1 MNNSFSVIEM
11 ASSMASDNNSSVDEL
26 FLKDRSDEESS
37 SISETQHVEPKQPVK
52 PSGWTPDESVLAG
65 LPELTT
71 GPVTYDRDEIGEDGK
86 VEALRNLADDDAV
99 ESAGEQKDEMIRMY
113 QNIESAKKRFGITKL
128 QVPEGQM
135 QLAMYDAASN
145 NDPNKAAE
153 ELDQI
158 LNEFISTYPEFIL
171 EWEEGRMPENFGRYD
186 ESAEDDPSVN
196 TEPQYDQN
204 GNPITYV
211 KSPMAEDEVKVV
223 IDKTNLPEVSWTP
236 EDMDKIRKARTVEL
250 NIVEGDTIELSE
262 IDDADINY
270 IDNVISEY
278 VRKAGD
284 VTACLPASRYRCTF
298 TGLSYPEIMDL
309 STSAEMSTIDGEL
322 KKWTLCFNHISN
334 QSIGPW
340 EEYKVYYDLNGREV
354 RLGIN
359 ERVPNDI
366 SEDMIHIHTKF
377 EDFMQKTSFMD
388 LNFMIWKILCAT
400 TMETEIIQIECKSKL
415 KNGSTCGHTYDW
427 IYAPAE
433 LLEIESVPDEVVDE
447 MEHVAH
453 LYGSDALNYYNDGF
467 LRKRRTVRLSNS
479 GLYVVFGHISA
490 DTYMNKI
497 YPEIIALQDAS
508 DDDPSV
514 ASKSLNYTTLMI
526 VKEFLIKN
534 EQTGRYTR
542 ISDFDAMLKILD
554 NMSEIDWLTIGEV
567 VRIAMQPYSF
577 TYSLRGLVCPK
588 CKKRSK
594 ITIENLSQ
602 LLFIVARSLSS
613 VSVQLKTI

>member
-1 MNNSFSVIEM
+1 MDNAFSVM
-11 ASSMASDNNSSVDEL
+11 DLASSMANENNSSIDDL
-26 FLKDRSDEESS
+26 FLKDRQNT
-37 SISETQHVEPKQPVK
+37 ETATIADSQHIEPKQPPK
-52 PSGWTPDESVLAG
+52 ASGWRPDESLIADM
-65 LPELTT
+65 PELTA

-86 VEALRNLADDDAV
+86 IEPLRNLTDDDAV
-99 ESAGEQKDEMIRMY
+99 ESAGEQKDEMMRMVD
-113 QNIESAKKRFGITKL
+113 NIEKGKKRFGISKL
-128 QVPEGQM
+128 QVPEGRM
-135 QLAMYDAASN
+135 QLAMYDAASDS
-145 NDPNKAAE
+145 DPDKAAE
-153 ELDQI
+153 KLDGI
-158 LNEFISTYPEFIL
+158 LNEFITTYPEFIL
-171 EWEEGRMPENFGRYD
+171 EWEDGKMPEGLGGND
-186 ESAEDDPSVN
+186 ESDEASVN
-196 TEPQYDQN
+196 TGEPQYDDD
-204 GNPITYV
+204 GNIIDFS
-211 KSPMAEDEVKVV
+211 KSPMVEDEVKVI
-223 IDKTNLPEVSWTP
+223 IDKARLPEVSWTP

-284 VTACLPASRYRCTF
+284 ITASLPASRYRCTF

-309 STSAEMSTIDGEL
+309 STSSEMNSIDSEL

-334 QSIGPW
+334 PSIGPW

-354 RLGIN
+354 KLGMKEKVPDTIN
-359 ERVPNDI
+359 PDT
-366 SEDMIHIHTKF
+366 IHYHTKF
-377 EDFMQKTSFMD
+377 EDFMQKTSFLD

-415 KNGSTCGHTYDW
+415 KSGVICGHTYDW
-427 IYAPAE
+427 IYAPTE
-433 LLEIESVPDEVVDE
+433 LLEMESVPHEVIEE
-447 MEHVAH
+447 MEATGNR
-453 LYGSDALNYYNDGF
+453 YGQDAIDNYNNGF
-467 LRKRRTVRLSNS
+467 LRKRRTVRLTDS

-490 DTYMNKI
+490 DTYLNKI
-497 YPEIIALQDAS
+497 YPEILTLQELS
-508 DDDPSV
+508 DEDPTV

-542 ISDFDAMLKILD
+542 IADFDAMLKILD

-567 VRIAMQPYSF
+567 VRMAMQPYNF

-588 CKKRSK
+588 CKKRSR
-594 ITIENLSQ
+594 ITIENLTQ

-613 VSVQLKTI
+613 VNVQLKTI